1 MKTKIVNFDL
11 SLYSPYLIFFL
22 SISASLFVL
31 LLERLFGIGWDF
43 HPDARTYIELS
54 SGSLSLLRL
63 DNIMLGSWF
72 YILVDFFNSNIDA
85 LIAFNVLIY
94 SITNVGIANFFYKH
108 TGRDQK
114 QITLLLFLL
123 VIFNPYRLHLSV
135 QVLKDTIIIFGM
147 VYFLISKR
155 FSWLYF
161 IISFLFSLRS
171 AMYLIAVIKRRNFI
185 VVLLLIS
192 SFLYWYM
199 GIDGI
204 LSILS
209 AEDQVNMTFRQFDS
223 VPNFFE
229 FGYVGAILR
238 AIIWP
243 FFYLTGVFIFFSP
256 SIMYLP
262 IAMGS
267 FFLQVW
273 HLKQYRRHAF
283 YFQIYVAMGVMA
295 FMVSGFTS
303 YIRYTLPLVTILPIL
318 IIKRDILNYEKP
330 EKS

>member
-147 VYFLISKR
+147 VYFLISKL

-273 HLKQYRRHAF
+273 HLKQYRRYAF

>member
-63 DNIMLGSWF
+63 DNMMLGSWF
-72 YILVDFFNSNIDA
+72 YIVVDFFNSNIDA

-199 GIDGI
+199 GIDGV

-273 HLKQYRRHAF
+273 HLKQYRGYAF

-303 YIRYTLPLVTILPIL
+303 YIRYTLPLITILPIL